1 MSRPIRA
8 GTSVDVSAAVGG
20 ASRCLAL
27 TVALDEDAV
36 ADPAVL
42 AFFLPG
48 GGYNR
53 TYFDMHDGA
62 VPGGS
67 QLDFHTAHGWIC
79 VACDPLGVGES
90 QVTDAADLTF
100 ATLAA
105 ATAAAVQ
112 RVVAGLADGSLLP
125 ETGPRRVS
133 ALLGVGHSMGGL
145 QVIKQQ
151 GTHHTW
157 DAIAVLGHSA
167 IQTAIP
173 SRIPPPGARR
183 VAGDDGGY
191 TYYDAVPP
199 IDELKWAFHWDDVAA
214 ELVDRDLGA
223 GFPPPPGAVPPW
235 ASTTVPG
242 DIVHALEADVVG
254 REAESIR
261 CPVLVMAG
269 ERDVIPALRA
279 EPAKYRSSG
288 DIRVVRVPGIA
299 HMYNFSAQRGLFWA
313 HLHAWAQTVLN
324 PSTAPP

>member
-1 MSRPIRA
+1 M
-8 GTSVDVSAAVGG
+8 
-20 ASRCLAL
+20 

-53 TYFDMHDGA
+53 TYFDMRDGA

-67 QLDFHTAHGWIC
+67 QLDFHTARGWIC
-79 VACDPLGVGES
+79 VSCDPLGVGES
-90 QVTDAADLTF
+90 QVADAADLTF

-112 RVVAGLADGSLLP
+112 RVVAGLADGSLLL
-125 ETGPRRVS
+125 EVGPRRVS

-157 DAIAVLGHSA
+157 DAIAILGHSA

-191 TYYDAVPP
+191 TYSTRSRRSMSSSGPSTGTMCQLSWWTGISEPV
-199 IDELKWAFHWDDVAA
+199 
-214 ELVDRDLGA
+214 
-223 GFPPPPGAVPPW
+223 FPPPPGAVPPW

-242 DIVHALEADVVG
+242 DIVHALEANVVG

-269 ERDVIPALRA
+269 ERDSDPGPAGRA
-279 EPAKYRSSG
+279 GQVPVFRRYPRCAGAG
-288 DIRVVRVPGIA
+288 DRPHVQLQRAAWPCLGAPSRVGR
-299 HMYNFSAQRGLFWA
+299 
-313 HLHAWAQTVLN
+313 TVLN